1 MDIQCALY
9 AYSCAM
15 YIVSYIAK
23 RQRGMSNHLFHA
35 TKEARE
41 GNSDIRDQVKF
52 IGNKFLNNVEVSAQ
66 EAAFTLLQ
74 MPLHKSSRDVIFV
87 NTSSPEK
94 RTGMLKDFNILENLP
109 DD

>member
-1 MDIQCALY
+1 MDIQYALY
-9 AYSCAM
+9 AYSCVM

-23 RQRGMSNHLFHA
+23 RQRGMSNHIFHA

-41 GNSDIRDQVKF
+41 GISDIRDQVKF

-66 EAAFTLLQ
+66 EAVFTLLQ

-87 NTSSPEK
+87 NTSSPE
-94 RTGMLKDFNILENLP
+94 
-109 DD
+109 